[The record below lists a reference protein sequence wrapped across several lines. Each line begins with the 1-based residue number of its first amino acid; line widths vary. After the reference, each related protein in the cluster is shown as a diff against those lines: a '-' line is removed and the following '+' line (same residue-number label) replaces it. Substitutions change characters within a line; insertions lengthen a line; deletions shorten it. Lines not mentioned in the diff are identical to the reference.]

1 MTKAKTKATP
11 EYNATQKSD
20 LLKVDPKSIQFEHK
34 NNPREDYGDI
44 KSLMSYI
51 EENGTEGLPPIKVK
65 TIKDADGNKAYQLI
79 HGYRRM
85 TAITNLLAKGVEIK
99 RVVARPVPRGYSD
112 KDELI
117 DHLAENSGMKLNAM
131 EEANVFSK
139 LIKFGWS
146 QAEIAKR
153 IGKTQSHV
161 SQVMKLAGS
170 SDYVKDTLAKG
181 LISGALVVKVMND
194 NKGDDK
200 AVERILKASVKKLE
214 VTGDKK
220 VTTKNLQVQRVSKY
234 RKLFDGAYT
243 QLREKETPAETLVA
257 LKEKVE
263 PIIRMLEEAEDS
275 ESLAIKLLEMV

>member
-1 MTKAKTKATP
+1 MTKTNTSSGFNSTTKS
-11 EYNATQKSD
+11 ELFKI
-20 LLKVDPKSIQFEHK
+20 DPRLVKFEHK

-44 KSLMSYI
+44 KSLMQYI
-51 EENGTEGLPPIKVK
+51 ETNGTEGLPPIKVR
-65 TIKDADGNKAYQLI
+65 TIKDDEGNTAYALI

-131 EEANVFSK
+131 EEANIFSQ

-146 QAEIAKR
+146 QSEIAKR

-170 SDYVKDTLAKG
+170 SDYVKETLAKG

-243 QLREKETPAETLVA
+243 QLREKETPAEQLIA
-257 LKEKVE
+257 LKDKVE
-263 PIIRMLEEAEDS
+263 PIIRMLEEAESSDA
-275 ESLAIKLLEMV
+275 LAVKLLELV